1 MKINESQRI
10 SALNHYQKLNES
22 RTTGMNQKRQT
33 DAVQI
38 SAEAKEMLSSSQTT
52 SAERAAHIEQLKQS
66 VATGTY
72 HVDAGKIAEKL
83 LPYIK

>member
-1 MKINESQRI
+1 MKINDSQRI

-22 RTTGMNQKRQT
+22 RTTAMNQKRQT

-38 SAEAKEMLSSSQTT
+38 SAEAKEMLFSSQST
-52 SAERAAHIEQLKQS
+52 SAERTAHIEQLKQS